1 MKRKIVLFM
10 LSVLSCVALCFPAG
24 AAFKDWA
31 SIDAD
36 QPVAQDGDN
45 VVITNKGYYP
55 GPNGGVMLQEAVDLK
70 EGASLTFTIDAMP
83 SLSSDG
89 ADFWVSIGVFD
100 QPNYMDVSNPDQ
112 AAGLVILIRPDTD
125 VATANVQ
132 SLLKGQPFAQSSTN
146 IPLYDFKEGGSY
158 TFEIK
163 KEDDKYVV
171 LWNGKAMKTEFG
183 AELDLSWLNGA
194 FQDDKA
200 YLALSMSDNQS
211 KESKATITALNGQ
224 APVGGKDIESP
235 DANQGPGE
243 DASHAPADSSSG
255 ETGSKAGDSEENAPF
270 HPAPFIIIGI
280 VAVVV
285 IAAIAAV
292 VVRKRGK
299 KE

>member
-1 MKRKIVLFM
+1 M
-10 LSVLSCVALCFPAG
+10 
-24 AAFKDWA
+24 
-31 SIDAD
+31 
-36 QPVAQDGDN
+36 
-45 VVITNKGYYP
+45 
-55 GPNGGVMLQEAVDLK
+55 
-70 EGASLTFTIDAMP
+70 
-83 SLSSDG
+83 
-89 ADFWVSIGVFD
+89 
-100 QPNYMDVSNPDQ
+100 
-112 AAGLVILIRPDTD
+112 
-125 VATANVQ
+125 
-132 SLLKGQPFAQSSTN
+132 
-146 IPLYDFKEGGSY
+146 
-158 TFEIK
+158 
-163 KEDDKYVV
+163 V

-183 AELDLSWLNGA
+183 AELDLSWRNGA
-194 FQDDKA
+194 FQNDKA

-299 KE
+299 KD

>member
-1 MKRKIVLFM
+1 M
-10 LSVLSCVALCFPAG
+10 
-24 AAFKDWA
+24 
-31 SIDAD
+31 
-36 QPVAQDGDN
+36 
-45 VVITNKGYYP
+45 
-55 GPNGGVMLQEAVDLK
+55 
-70 EGASLTFTIDAMP
+70 
-83 SLSSDG
+83 
-89 ADFWVSIGVFD
+89 
-100 QPNYMDVSNPDQ
+100 SNPDQ

-183 AELDLSWLNGA
+183 AELDLSWRNGA
-194 FQDDKA
+194 FQNDKA

-235 DANQGPGE
+235 DATR
-243 DASHAPADSSSG
+243 APARMRLMRLRIPRAAKPAVKPETAKKTLLSIRRLLSSSA
-255 ETGSKAGDSEENAPF
+255 SSPWW
-270 HPAPFIIIGI
+270 
-280 VAVVV
+280 
-285 IAAIAAV
+285 
-292 VVRKRGK
+292 
-299 KE
+299 